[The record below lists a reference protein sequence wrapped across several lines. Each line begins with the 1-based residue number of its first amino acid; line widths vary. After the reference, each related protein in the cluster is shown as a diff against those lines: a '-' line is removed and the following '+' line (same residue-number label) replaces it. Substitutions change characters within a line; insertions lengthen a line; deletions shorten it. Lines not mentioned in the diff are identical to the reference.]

1 MRQGLL
7 EAVPELRE
15 HVPKMAEHGKVWL
28 RAAVVSGAADRGG
41 EVLSAVAGDSVGDVA
56 DCRERDGG

>member
-28 RAAVVSGAADRGG
+28 RAAVVSGAADRAGD
-41 EVLSAVAGDSVGDVA
+41 VLCPLARDSVGDVA